1 MVKLS
6 IFSTFVASI
15 PNQSTDHFLPTP
27 MRTVLFLVQ
36 KEFLQIFRN
45 KTMLPLLLVMP
56 VLQTLLL
63 AFAANYEVK
72 DLALAVVD
80 HDHSPTSR
88 QLTAKLG
95 ASGYFHINQQPT
107 IGLADHQMADDRA
120 DMILEIPANFE
131 RDLVRENTASISL
144 NANAINATKAGL
156 GMGYAQTI
164 IRNFNQEFAEKWS
177 PRLVTSTNPPIDQS
191 TSQPIHQST
200 NQPVLQS
207 TSQPVNQPSNPP
219 INITYSNWYNPR
231 LDYKTFMVPGIL
243 GEIVALI
250 ICFLTALNIVR
261 EREIG
266 TIEQLNVTP
275 LKKWQF
281 ILGKLLPF
289 WLLSL
294 VMMTIGLAVGKLVF
308 DIPMQ
313 GSLGLVFAYTAI
325 FTPCMLGLGFLIS
338 NFADSQQQAMFT
350 AWFFLIIFILM
361 CGLFTPVTSMPDW
374 AQVLNKLNPIAY
386 FVEFMRLVLLKGA
399 DFEDIKTNF
408 FTVLGYATTVN
419 ALAVWTYRKRVG

>member
-1 MVKLS
+1 
-6 IFSTFVASI
+6 
-15 PNQSTDHFLPTP
+15 
-27 MRTVLFLVQ
+27 MRTVFFLVQ

-45 KTMLPLLLVMP
+45 KIMLPLLLVMP
-56 VLQTLLL
+56 VVQTLLL
-63 AFAANYEVK
+63 SFAANYEVK
-72 DLALAVVD
+72 NLALAVVD
-80 HDHSPTSR
+80 HDHSPSAR
-88 QLTAKLG
+88 LLAAKLG
-95 ASGYFHINQQPT
+95 ASGYFLVNQVPT
-107 IGLADHQMADDRA
+107 ALMADHQMADDRA
-120 DMILEIPANFE
+120 DMILEIPSNFE
-131 RDLVRENTASISL
+131 RDLVREGTASLSL

-156 GMGYAQTI
+156 GMGYASNI
-164 IRNFNQEFAEKWS
+164 IRDFNVEFAEKWASQITTS
-177 PRLVTSTNPPIDQS
+177 P
-191 TSQPIHQST
+191 
-200 NQPVLQS
+200 NQ
-207 TSQPVNQPSNPP
+207 P

-243 GEIVALI
+243 GTIVSLI
-250 ICFLTALNIVR
+250 ICFLTALNLVR

-294 VMMTIGLAVGKLVF
+294 VMMTIGLSVGKLVF
-308 DIPMQ
+308 DIPML
-313 GSLGLVFAYTAI
+313 GSLALVFAYTAL

-361 CGLFTPVTSMPDW
+361 CGLFTPVTSMPGW
-374 AQVLNKLNPIAY
+374 AQVLNKINPVAY

-399 DFEDIKTNF
+399 GFEDIKTNF
-408 FTVLGYATTVN
+408 YTVLCYAVTTN
-419 ALAVWTYRKRVG
+419 ALAVWTYRKRV

>member
-1 MVKLS
+1 LYFSFSFDLS
-6 IFSTFVASI
+6 TA
-15 PNQSTDHFLPTP
+15 

-45 KTMLPLLLVMP
+45 KTMLILLLVMP
-56 VLQTLLL
+56 VIQTLLL
-63 AFAANYEVK
+63 SFAANYEVK
-72 DLALAVVD
+72 DLALAAVD
-80 HDHSPTSR
+80 QDHSPTSQ
-88 QLTAKLG
+88 QLAAKLG
-95 ASGYFHINQQPT
+95 ASAYFRINQVPT
-107 IGLADHQMADDRA
+107 TATADHLMADDRA
-120 DMILEIPANFE
+120 DLILEIPANFE
-131 RDLVRENTASISL
+131 RNLVRDGQAPLLLE
-144 NANAINATKAGL
+144 ANAINATKAGL
-156 GMGYAQTI
+156 GMAYAGNI
-164 IRNFNQEFAEKWS
+164 IHDFNLEFAEKWV
-177 PRLVTSTNPPIDQS
+177 PRLTLSPNPQTTNPPI
-191 TSQPIHQST
+191 
-200 NQPVLQS
+200 NV
-207 TSQPVNQPSNPP
+207 
-219 INITYSNWYNPR
+219 TYSNWYNPR

-294 VMMTIGLAVGKLVF
+294 VMMTIGLTVGKLVF
-308 DIPMQ
+308 DIPML
-313 GSLGLVFAYTAI
+313 GSLGLVFVYTAV

-338 NFADSQQQAMFT
+338 NFSDSQQQAMFT

-361 CGLFTPVTSMPDW
+361 CGLFTPVTSMPEW
-374 AQVLNKLNPIAY
+374 AQVLNRMNPIAY

-399 DFEDIKTNF
+399 GFEDIKTNF
-408 FTVLGYATTVN
+408 YTVLGYATAAN
-419 ALAVWTYRKRVG
+419 ALAVWTYRKRA

>member
-1 MVKLS
+1 
-6 IFSTFVASI
+6 
-15 PNQSTDHFLPTP
+15 
-27 MRTVLFLVQ
+27 
-36 KEFLQIFRN
+36 
-45 KTMLPLLLVMP
+45 MLPLLLVMP
-56 VLQTLLL
+56 VVQTLLL
-63 AFAANYEVK
+63 SFAANYEVK

-80 HDHSPTSR
+80 QDHSPASR
-88 QLTAKLG
+88 QLVAKLG
-95 ASGYFHINQQPT
+95 ASGYFHIKQFPT
-107 IGLADHQMADDRA
+107 AAMADHEMANDRA
-120 DMILEIPANFE
+120 DMILEIPVNFE
-131 RDLVRENTASISL
+131 RNLVREGTAPLSL

-156 GMGYAQTI
+156 GMGYAGNI
-164 IRNFNQEFAEKWS
+164 IRDFNLEFATQWA
-177 PRLVTSTNPPIDQS
+177 PRLTESPNPLITPS
-191 TSQPIHQST
+191 SALGGEATAGKNQPI
-200 NQPVLQS
+200 NV
-207 TSQPVNQPSNPP
+207 
-219 INITYSNWYNPR
+219 TYSNWYNPR

-294 VMMTIGLAVGKLVF
+294 VMMTIGLTVGKLVF
-308 DIPMQ
+308 NIPML
-313 GSLGLVFAYTAI
+313 GSLGLVFAYTAV

-338 NFADSQQQAMFT
+338 NFSDSQQQAMFT

-374 AQVLNKLNPIAY
+374 AQVLNKINPVAY

-399 DFEDIKTNF
+399 GFEDIKTNF
-408 FTVLGYATTVN
+408 YAVLGYAAVTN
-419 ALAVWTYRKRVG
+419 ALAIWTYRKRV

>member
-1 MVKLS
+1 
-6 IFSTFVASI
+6 
-15 PNQSTDHFLPTP
+15 

-45 KTMLPLLLVMP
+45 KTMLILLLVMP
-56 VLQTLLL
+56 VIQTLLL
-63 AFAANYEVK
+63 SFAANYEVK

-80 HDHSPTSR
+80 QDHSPTSQ
-88 QLTAKLG
+88 QLAAKLG
-95 ASGYFHINQQPT
+95 ASAYFRINQVPT
-107 IGLADHQMADDRA
+107 TATADHLMADDRA
-120 DMILEIPANFE
+120 DLILEIPANFE
-131 RDLVRENTASISL
+131 RNLVRDGQAPLLLE
-144 NANAINATKAGL
+144 ANAINATKAGL
-156 GMGYAQTI
+156 GMAYAGNI
-164 IRNFNQEFAEKWS
+164 IHDFNLEFAEKWV
-177 PRLVTSTNPPIDQS
+177 PRLTLSPNPQTTNPPI
-191 TSQPIHQST
+191 
-200 NQPVLQS
+200 NV
-207 TSQPVNQPSNPP
+207 
-219 INITYSNWYNPR
+219 TYSNWYNPR

-294 VMMTIGLAVGKLVF
+294 VMMTIGLTVGKLVF
-308 DIPMQ
+308 DIPML
-313 GSLGLVFAYTAI
+313 GSLGLVFVYTAV

-338 NFADSQQQAMFT
+338 NFSDSQQQAMFT

-361 CGLFTPVTSMPDW
+361 CGLFTPVTSMPEW
-374 AQVLNKLNPIAY
+374 AQVLNRMNPIAY

-399 DFEDIKTNF
+399 GFEDIKTNF
-408 FTVLGYATTVN
+408 YTVLGYATAAN
-419 ALAVWTYRKRVG
+419 ALAVWTYRKRA

>member
-1 MVKLS
+1 
-6 IFSTFVASI
+6 
-15 PNQSTDHFLPTP
+15 

-36 KEFLQIFRN
+36 KEFLQVFRN

-56 VLQTLLL
+56 VVQTLLL
-63 AFAANYEVK
+63 SFAANYEVK
-72 DLALAVVD
+72 DLSLAFVD
-80 HDHSPTSR
+80 HDHSPSSR
-88 QLTAKLG
+88 QLAAKLS
-95 ASGYFHINQQPT
+95 ASGYFHLHPLAT
-107 IGLADHQMADDRA
+107 SAEADHEMADDRA
-120 DMILEIPANFE
+120 DLILEIPLHFE
-131 RDLVRENTASISL
+131 RDLVREGIATVSL

-156 GMGYAQTI
+156 GMGYAQMI
-164 IRNFNQEFAEKWS
+164 IRDFNQEQLESGRFPLAMATLDGQGS
-177 PRLVTSTNPPIDQS
+177 SRP
-191 TSQPIHQST
+191 SQ
-200 NQPVLQS
+200 
-207 TSQPVNQPSNPP
+207 
-219 INITYSNWYNPR
+219 INVTYSNWYNPK

-281 ILGKLLPF
+281 IVGKLLPF

-294 VMMTIGLAVGKLVF
+294 LMMTIGLSVGKLVF
-308 DIPMQ
+308 DIPML
-313 GSLGLVFAYTAI
+313 GNLGLVFAYTAV

-361 CGLFTPVTSMPDW
+361 CGLFTPVTSMPEW
-374 AQVLNKLNPIAY
+374 AQILNKINPVAY

-399 DFEDIKTNF
+399 GFEDIKTNF
-408 FTVLGYATTVN
+408 YTILGYAATAN
-419 ALAVWTYRKRVG
+419 LLAVWTYRKRVA